1 MVTFAVDLLT
11 LKLVRVIAR
20 GVHTG
25 TLDNLLTNF
34 LHSYPFDAANRLTTS
49 IQSPCVAITTRV
61 QAISLSGPALAGVKN
76 KNLAIAN
83 RSRVSCINT
92 NNNAMTLKSGLEVTQ
107 CHFNWCH
114 SKAWVRFSIFAFYTL

>member
-1 MVTFAVDLLT
+1 VVTFAVDLLT

-76 KNLAIAN
+76 KNLTTGIAN
-83 RSRVSCINT
+83 
-92 NNNAMTLKSGLEVTQ
+92 
-107 CHFNWCH
+107 
-114 SKAWVRFSIFAFYTL
+114 